1 MEKRVGGRRQKLKKF
16 PQITP
21 SGRVIFYQISFMML
35 GRTREL
41 RAPQR
46 EGSQGRELA
55 DADRQRPW
63 PIEGGGKEMS
73 EIEEISSGHH
83 AWAG

>member
-1 MEKRVGGRRQKLKKF
+1 
-16 PQITP
+16 
-21 SGRVIFYQISFMML
+21 MML

-41 RAPQR
+41 RGTQI
-46 EGSQGRELA
+46 EVSQGRELA

-83 AWAG
+83 AWTE